1 MIRVIFLS
9 FVLAWGVLTSAQ
21 AGNQPLRVGYQTAEV
36 NVLLTYAVGSGLFE
50 RHGLDVRLAP
60 FPAGPAMLPALAAD
74 QIDLGW
80 MGEFPSV
87 TGYANGLPIEILM
100 MERLDFTNIR
110 LVARPELGATSLTD
124 LRGKR
129 VAATV
134 GSSSHYHL
142 LQALTQAGMRQSDIT
157 LVNLA
162 PANMPAAYAAGQID
176 AAFTWEPNIGIIEAE
191 GATVIAT
198 TESLGMITGGVWVAQ
213 QALAREREDTLLA
226 FLTAWREAQSD
237 YLEDPVSVQRFEAE
251 RIGQTSE
258 EFAALVARMSVTNPG
273 FEALLSADFMGAPGE
288 ELDSRLM
295 RHLQGIGEFLVA
307 QERIDR
313 TPDDWRGLF
322 NTLPIQRVLSD
333 D

>member
-1 MIRVIFLS
+1 MIRVIFFSL
-9 FVLAWGVLTSAQ
+9 VLTWGVVTTAQ
-21 AGNQPLRVGYQTAEV
+21 AENQPLRVGYQTAEV

-60 FPAGPAMLPALAAD
+60 FPAGPAMLPALAGD
-74 QIDLGW
+74 QIDLAW

-87 TGYANGLPIEILM
+87 TGYSNGLPIEILM

-110 LVARPELGATSLTD
+110 LVARPEIGATSLTD
-124 LRGKR
+124 LRDKR

-176 AAFTWEPNIGIIEAE
+176 AAFTWEPNIGMIEAE
-191 GATVIAT
+191 GAEVIAT

-213 QALAREREDTLLA
+213 QALARDREDTLHA
-226 FLTAWREAQSD
+226 FLAAWREAQSD
-237 YLEDPVSVQRFEAE
+237 YMEDPLAVQRYEAE

-258 EFAALVARMSVTNPG
+258 EFAALVARMSVTNPN

-313 TPDDWRGLF
+313 TPEDWSGLF
-322 NTLPIQRVLSD
+322 NTLPIQRVLSED
-333 D
+333 